1 LAIRVYDMIE
11 IPASIGEVFDKI
23 TILEIKQENIID
35 STKLANVS
43 KELSLL
49 RDRVK
54 DIRVDSLLL
63 NQLRKVNQQLW
74 HIEDRIRV
82 LENNQNFGKE
92 FIELARSVY
101 ITNDQ
106 RASLK
111 KQINLM
117 AGSEL
122 IEEKS
127 YS

>member
-1 LAIRVYDMIE
+1 MIE

-54 DIRVDSLLL
+54 DIHVDSLLL
-63 NQLRKVNQQLW
+63 NQLREVNQQLW
-74 HIEDRIRV
+74 HIEDHIRV

>member
-1 LAIRVYDMIE
+1 MAIRVYDMIE